1 MAFEEME
8 RKMKNL
14 YENVKSGKVTKEIEE
29 EFKELVDKIEDM
41 CEEAKEKLS
50 NMVSDVKDAMKR
62 NK

>member
-14 YENVKSGKVTKEIEE
+14 YENVKSGKVTKEIEV

-41 CEEAKEKLS
+41 GEEAKEKLS
-50 NMVSDVKDAMKR
+50 NMVNDVKDAMKR